1 MSGKTLLVTR
11 PFPGGQKTVASLM
24 DLGHQPMAAP
34 LFSKRIL
41 PFDVP
46 SPHNMVATIF
56 TSANA
61 VKAVLSAELEIG
73 HQLLPCFTVGDTT
86 AQVAENNGFHNVI
99 NAKGNVHDLIAMIK
113 KMGLGG
119 DYFYP
124 CAVDRKSDIE
134 QAFAGTEV
142 TVRATPVYEMIAA
155 KSLPKPVIN
164 RLKEHLIDAVLLY
177 SERAAA
183 HFAQL
188 CETEDIDI
196 SKLNFVCLSPS
207 IWNRL
212 ESSGAKLGRVAEEP
226 NENALFAQIDI
237 LSDGKSA

>member
-24 DLGHQPMAAP
+24 GLGHQPMAAP

-46 SPHNMVATIF
+46 SPHIMVATIF
-56 TSANA
+56 TSSNA

-99 NAKGNVHDLIAMIK
+99 NAKGNAQDLIAMIK

-119 DYFYP
+119 TYFYP
-124 CAVDRKSDIE
+124 CAIDRKPDIE

-142 TVRATPVYEMIAA
+142 KVEMTPVYEMIAV
-155 KSLPKPVIN
+155 KTLPNPVIK
-164 RLKEHLIDAVLLY
+164 RLQDGAIDAILLY
-177 SERAAA
+177 SQRAAS

-188 CETEDIDI
+188 CADNQIDI
-196 SKLNFVCLSPS
+196 STLNFVCLSPS
-207 IWNRL
+207 IWHTL
-212 ESSGAKLGRVAEEP
+212 EPFGAQKGQVAQDP

>member
-1 MSGKTLLVTR
+1 MSGKSLLITR

-24 DLGHQPMAAP
+24 DLGHYPMAAP

-56 TSANA
+56 TSPNA

-99 NAKGNVHDLIAMIK
+99 NAKGNVQDLIAMIE

-119 DYFYP
+119 PYFYP
-124 CAVDRKSDIE
+124 CAIDRKPDIE
-134 QAFAGTEV
+134 DAFGGTEFMV
-142 TVRATPVYEMIAA
+142 QMTPVYEMIAV
-155 KSLPKPVIN
+155 KSMPTPVIK
-164 RLKEHLIDAVLLY
+164 RLKENSIDAVLLY
-177 SERAAA
+177 SQRAAA

-188 CETEDIDI
+188 CADNGIDI
-196 SKLNFVCLSPS
+196 STLNFICLSPS
-207 IWNRL
+207 IWL
-212 ESSGAKLGRVAEEP
+212 TLQTFGAQSGRVAEDP